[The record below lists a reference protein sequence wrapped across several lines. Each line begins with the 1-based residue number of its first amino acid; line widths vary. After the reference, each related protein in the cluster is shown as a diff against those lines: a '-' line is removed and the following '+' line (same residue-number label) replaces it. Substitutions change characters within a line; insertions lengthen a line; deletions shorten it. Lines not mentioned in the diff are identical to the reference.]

1 MTSSKDRA
9 VNTKSFTIP
18 EQALEYVTGTTFEQ
32 FEQKIEG
39 KPVVILYPRH
49 RKRGALVA
57 MFLRYYQQHTLYYSL
72 DEDQASLRTWLDR
85 LMYDQ
90 DLAPLFGTQTLAAL
104 SEDAAPE
111 ELAEAFGADLGGA
124 LDGKP
129 FMLFL
134 DMFDHL
140 VMDEDASRFFMALP
154 EALPDHV
161 QIVVNARLLAL
172 RPWNDLIL
180 TGQAAVIGNESAMS
194 GGIYGHD
201 PALGQLEIYA
211 LAGGHVYIDGR
222 PVTRWEGSLPK
233 HLFYYFVDHP
243 MVTRDEIFSIFWPK
257 LGVKEATNV
266 FHVTKRKISER
277 LGHELTQYGNGFY
290 THSPR
295 LMIHYDVQLF
305 EDAARQALNSDV
317 DAPALWYTAV
327 SLYRS
332 DFLPKLDLPWVRE
345 RRAALRQ
352 QYAQVLINLGR
363 YHRGNDDLEQAL
375 GYLLR
380 ALRVKPDWEDVHQ
393 DVMLLYHQ
401 MGRKDDAIA
410 QYRQLEKTLKRMF
423 NIPPSK
429 DTQRL
434 FQIIS
439 AT

>member
-1 MTSSKDRA
+1 M
-9 VNTKSFTIP
+9 NTKPFTIRRKT
-18 EQALEYVTGTTFEQ
+18 LELVTGTDAEQ
-32 FEQKIEG
+32 FEQKIAG
-39 KPVVILYPRH
+39 KPVVIIYPRH

-57 MFLRYYQQHTLYYSL
+57 MFLRYYQQNTLYYSL
-72 DEDQASLRTWLDR
+72 DEDQATLHTWLDR
-85 LMYDQ
+85 LMYDE

-104 SEDAAPE
+104 GMNAAPE
-111 ELAEAFGADLGGA
+111 ELAEAFGADLSGA
-124 LDGKP
+124 LGDKP

-140 VMDEDASRFFMALP
+140 VMDEDANRFFLALPKALP
-154 EALPDHV
+154 EHV
-161 QIVVNARLLAL
+161 QVVINARLLGL
-172 RPWNDLIL
+172 HPWNELIL
-180 TGQAAVIGNESAMS
+180 AGEAAVVGNETAMN
-194 GGIYGHD
+194 GGIYGDD
-201 PALGQLEIYA
+201 PALGQLEVYA

-222 PVTRWEGSLPK
+222 PVTRWEGSLPR

-277 LGHELTQYGNGFY
+277 LGHELTQYSAGFY
-290 THSPR
+290 THSPK
-295 LMIHYDVQLF
+295 LMIHYDVRLF
-305 EDAARQALNSDV
+305 EESARQALNNDT
-317 DAPALWYTAV
+317 DAPNLWYNAV
-327 SLYRS
+327 KLYRS
-332 DFLPKLDLPWVRE
+332 DFLPKIDLPWVRE

-363 YHRGNDDLEQAL
+363 YHRGNDELEQAL

-393 DVMLLYHQ
+393 DVMLLYQQ
-401 MGRKDDAIA
+401 MGRKEDAIA

-423 NIPPSK
+423 GIQPSK

-434 FQIIS
+434 LQIIS

>member
-1 MTSSKDRA
+1 

-18 EQALEYVTGTTFEQ
+18 EQALEDITGTSFKL
-32 FEQKIEG
+32 FVQKIEG

-57 MFLRYYQQHTLYYSL
+57 MFLRYYEQSILYYSL
-72 DEDQASLRTWLDR
+72 DEDQATLRTWLDR
-85 LMYDQ
+85 LMYDE

-104 SEDAAPE
+104 GVDAAPE
-111 ELAEAFGADLGGA
+111 ELAEAFGADLAGA

-134 DMFDHL
+134 DQFDHL
-140 VMDEDASRFFMALP
+140 VMDQDANRFFLALPDALP
-154 EALPDHV
+154 EHV
-161 QIVVNARLLAL
+161 QVVINARLLGL

-180 TGQAAVIGNESAMS
+180 DEKAAVIGNESAMN

-201 PALGQLEIYA
+201 PALGQLEVYA

-222 PVTRWEGSLPK
+222 PVTRWEGSLPR

-277 LGHELTQYGNGFY
+277 LGHELTQYASGFY

-305 EDAARQALNSDV
+305 EDAARQALNNDV
-317 DAPALWYTAV
+317 DAPALWYQAV
-327 SLYRS
+327 KLYRS

-423 NIPPSK
+423 GIQPSK

-434 FQIIS
+434 LQIIS